1 MAKIKSNNFLDTVD
15 SVFNDAKRQGVLH
28 LYAEGDRLTGRHIRI
43 GNRNLFHFGTT
54 GYLGLEQDQRL
65 KKAAIDAINRYGT
78 QFPLSKTYISHP
90 LYRTLEEKVAK
101 MYATPIIITKNSTL
115 GHLGVIPSAVADQD
129 AIILDHQVHW
139 SVQSAVKVLKTR
151 SIPIDMIRHN
161 HLEMLEDRIRKLSS
175 KHRRIWYMADG
186 VYSMFGDVSPIADL
200 LDLCNKY
207 PQLHLYFDDVHGMS
221 WIGKNGT
228 GYVLDNLREQ
238 LPEQILL
245 FGTLSKTFG
254 ASGSVLTCS
263 NAKMY
268 AKIKNFGGPLTF
280 SAQLEPAS
288 VAAAIASAK
297 IHLSPEIYSLQA
309 DLGERIAYFNMLLG
323 QANLPLVEK
332 NNSPVFYIGTGMPV
346 TGYNFVNR
354 MMQEGYFVNLGLFPA
369 VPVKNTGV
377 RITISRHNQKQ
388 EIKGLVQAMQYH
400 YPLALE
406 ETYTSD
412 GKVRS
417 AFKLPILERIKKIDK
432 KPTNDLKVQY
442 TNSISK
448 IPKNIW
454 DALLG
459 EYGIFDWE
467 GLRFLEAL
475 FSNNKKK
482 EENWGFHYYL
492 VRDLMNK
499 PVLATFFTYS
509 LWKDDMLAPE
519 SVSRKVEEAR
529 QQNPYHM
536 TSNVLGMGSLFTEG
550 NHLYLDTTH
559 ALWYEALLQ
568 MLDNLEMLDRS
579 LNTKM
584 LVLRDFIKDDK
595 LHDFFHKHGFIP
607 VSMPDSSIIT
617 NLDWQDSTTYIS
629 KLSKRSRSHFRKDI
643 APYEE
648 RFKVVVRDK
657 IAPSQHDHLFHL
669 LENVRQNNLGLNTFS
684 FPKKI
689 FKLINDHP
697 CWEFIILKLKGAF
710 ATEGKELTVGV
721 MLCYKNIDKGY
732 VPAFIGMD
740 YEYAKVHQIYRQLL
754 YQTIKRAGGIGCK
767 KIPFGLTA
775 AFEKRKLGAKTIS
788 KFAYI
793 QSKDNYKLEL
803 VGMLENSV

>member
-1 MAKIKSNNFLDTVD
+1 MAKIKHNNFLDTVD

-43 GNRNLFHFGTT
+43 GQRNLFHFGTT

-65 KKAAIDAINRYGT
+65 KKAAMDAIDRYGT

-90 LYRTLEEKVAK
+90 LYRTLEEKLTE
-101 MYATPIIITKNSTL
+101 MYSTPIIITKNSTL

-129 AIILDHQVHW
+129 AIVLDHQVHW
-139 SVQSAVKVLKTR
+139 SVQSAVKLLKSR

-161 HLEMLEDRIRKLSS
+161 NLEMLEDRIRKLSS

-186 VYSMFGDVSPIADL
+186 VYSMFGDVSPIAEL
-200 LDLCNKY
+200 IELCNKY

-228 GYVLDNLREQ
+228 GYVLDNLKE

-288 VAAAIASAK
+288 VAAAIASAN

-309 DLGERIAYFNMLLG
+309 DLEERIAYFNMLLA
-323 QANLPLVEK
+323 QSDLPLVEK
-332 NNSPVFYIGTGMPV
+332 NNSPVFYIGTGMPI

-377 RITISRHNQKQ
+377 RITISRHNQQ
-388 EIKGLVQAMQYH
+388 EEIKGLVEAMQYH
-400 YPLALE
+400 YPRALE
-406 ETYTSD
+406 ATYSSD
-412 GKVRS
+412 EKVRS
-417 AFKLPILERIKKIDK
+417 AFKLPTLDIKKIDK
-432 KPTNDLKVQY
+432 ESKNNLKVQY

-448 IPKNIW
+448 IPKNSW

-475 FSNNKKK
+475 FSKNKKK
-482 EENWGFHYYL
+482 EENWGFHYYIF
-492 VRDLMNK
+492 RDLMNK

-519 SVSRKVEEAR
+519 SVSRKVEESR
-529 QQNPYHM
+529 QQNPYLM

-550 NHLYLDTTH
+550 NHMYLDTSH
-559 ALWYEALLQ
+559 ALWHEALLQ
-568 MLDNLEMLDRS
+568 MLEALEALEALDHK

-584 LVLRDFIKDDK
+584 LVFRDFIKDDK
-595 LHDFFHKHGFIP
+595 LHDFFHNHGFIQ

-617 NLDWQDSTTYIS
+617 KLNWQDSSTYIS
-629 KLSKRSRSHFRKDI
+629 NLTKRSRSHFRKDI
-643 APYEE
+643 AAYEE
-648 RFKVVVRDK
+648 RFRVEVKDK
-657 IAPSQHDHLFHL
+657 IDPHGHDHLFNL
-669 LENVRQNNLGLNTFS
+669 LENVRHNNLGLNTFS

-689 FKLINDHP
+689 F
-697 CWEFIILKLKGAF
+697 
-710 ATEGKELTVGV
+710 
-721 MLCYKNIDKGY
+721 
-732 VPAFIGMD
+732 
-740 YEYAKVHQIYRQLL
+740 
-754 YQTIKRAGGIGCK
+754 
-767 KIPFGLTA
+767 
-775 AFEKRKLGAKTIS
+775 
-788 KFAYI
+788 
-793 QSKDNYKLEL
+793 
-803 VGMLENSV
+803 

>member
-1 MAKIKSNNFLDTVD
+1 MAKIKHNNFLDTVD

-43 GNRNLFHFGTT
+43 GQRNLFHFGTT
-54 GYLGLEQDQRL
+54 VYLGLEQDQRL
-65 KKAAIDAINRYGT
+65 KKAAMDAIDRYGT

-90 LYRTLEEKVAK
+90 LYRTLEEKLTE
-101 MYATPIIITKNSTL
+101 MYSTPIIITKNSTL

-129 AIILDHQVHW
+129 AIVLDHQVHW
-139 SVQSAVKVLKTR
+139 SVQSAVKLLKSR

-161 HLEMLEDRIRKLSS
+161 NLEMLEDRIRKLSS

-186 VYSMFGDVSPIADL
+186 VYSMFGDVSPIAEL
-200 LDLCNKY
+200 IELSNKY

-228 GYVLDNLREQ
+228 GYVLDNLKE

-288 VAAAIASAK
+288 VAAAIASAN

-309 DLGERIAYFNMLLG
+309 DLEERIAYFNMLLT
-323 QANLPLVEK
+323 QSDLPLVEK
-332 NNSPVFYIGTGMPV
+332 NNSPVFYIGTGMPI

-377 RITISRHNQKQ
+377 RITISRHNQQ
-388 EIKGLVQAMQYH
+388 EEIKGLVEAMQYH
-400 YPLALE
+400 YPRALE
-406 ETYTSD
+406 ATYSSD
-412 GKVRS
+412 EKVRS
-417 AFKLPILERIKKIDK
+417 AFKLPTLDIKKIDK
-432 KPTNDLKVQY
+432 KSKNNLKVQY

-448 IPKNIW
+448 IPKNSW

-475 FSNNKKK
+475 FSKNKKK
-482 EENWGFHYYL
+482 EENWGFHYYIF
-492 VRDLMNK
+492 RDLMNK

-519 SVSRKVEEAR
+519 SVSRKVEESR
-529 QQNPYHM
+529 QQNPYLM

-550 NHLYLDTTH
+550 NHMYLDTSH
-559 ALWYEALLQ
+559 ALWHEALLQ
-568 MLDNLEMLDRS
+568 MLNALEALDHK

-584 LVLRDFIKDDK
+584 LVFRDFIKDDK
-595 LHDFFHKHGFIP
+595 LHDFFHNHGFIQ

-617 NLDWQDSTTYIS
+617 KLNWQDSSTYIS
-629 KLSKRSRSHFRKDI
+629 NLTKRSRSHFRKDI
-643 APYEE
+643 AAYEE
-648 RFKVVVRDK
+648 RFRVEVKDK
-657 IAPSQHDHLFHL
+657 IDPHGHDHLFNL
-669 LENVRQNNLGLNTFS
+669 LENVRHNNLGLNTFS

-689 FKLINDHP
+689 FKLMNDHP
-697 CWEFIILKLKGAF
+697 GWEFITLRLKAAF
-710 ATEGKELTVGV
+710 SKDGRELMVGV
-721 MLCYKNIDKGY
+721 MFCYKNIGKGY

-754 YQTIKRAGGIGCK
+754 FQTIKRAGEIGCK
-767 KIPFGLTA
+767 KIPFGMTA
-775 AFEKRKLGAKTIS
+775 AFEKRKLGAETIS

-793 QSKDNYKLEL
+793 QSKDNYSLEL
-803 VGMLENSV
+803 VGMLENND